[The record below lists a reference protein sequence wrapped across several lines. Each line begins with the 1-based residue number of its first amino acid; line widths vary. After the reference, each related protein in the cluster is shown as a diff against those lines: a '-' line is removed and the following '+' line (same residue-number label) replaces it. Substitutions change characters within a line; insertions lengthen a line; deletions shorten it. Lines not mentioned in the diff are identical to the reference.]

1 MRSKANLQT
10 NPSPFK
16 CQTLQDLQEQIL
28 QVNKMQRIPTETDK
42 GKGSTSNLLL
52 KFENYLDSNL
62 RVNRDQQYQSEH
74 SKYNSRRNSEI
85 KFMENQTKNQIELAN
100 NYNSMS
106 RKPSYLSI
114 ASTLKQDDQTQ
125 QKLDLSKQDKLQKE
139 KSGLLQLLQN
149 PAQTSTSNNYIEF
162 IEQRQRELQK
172 KALAS
177 AHMSREQSPSL
188 VNNTPNLIQ
197 NSPIGYL
204 SQNAYLSHT
213 PIQKKVDI
221 FQYNTSNLLKT
232 SQVNEY
238 SDKNQYSIIGKHKRN
253 QSAQLLNNGQQGY
266 IQNTPLT
273 ENKTFL
279 ASVQNKIQNTPLQQK
294 PIVSQPQQIQMQAQ
308 KPQYEVQLEQ
318 QIYST
323 QKQKKFQLQL
333 DQKKPLKE
341 SFSETQTTSN
351 STQKRSMLGQYNNYA
366 KKQSADLRH
375 ININSYMSQINQQD
389 QQNENQQPY
398 NEQLNQNV
406 NLYSCLKT
414 NNSQQKLKTSAIN
427 SSNVMKSYSNK
438 ENDDSYIANFNLI
451 KKSNNDLSIFYTSNR
466 EKDNTNNPSNGKS
479 GRSYLQANQSNLD
492 NITCNFQGSKQ
503 DTKVSSEE
511 LDDSIRNILY
521 QKINFQNDGQIFE
534 PKQLKADNYI
544 EDYNDIQAL
553 QPDDPRDYS
562 KNRIEYNQQNSIEE
576 QVVFNNSLEQN
587 QQEAEQINQGYKD
600 IDQNNQNQEQI
611 NDEDFSK
618 VKINEEI
625 SSKQIK
631 TLSNIFKICDTKN
644 LPIEYVEQLI
654 QLKNVISEIISQN
667 Q

>member
-1 MRSKANLQT
+1 MRSKANIQT

-28 QVNKMQRIPTETDK
+28 QVNKMQRVPTETDK
-42 GKGSTSNLLL
+42 GKGSTSNLFS

-74 SKYNSRRNSEI
+74 SKYNSRRNSEVR
-85 KFMENQTKNQIELAN
+85 FMENQTKTQIEPAN
-100 NYNSMS
+100 NYTNMS

-114 ASTLKQDDQTQ
+114 APTLKQDDQNQ
-125 QKLDLSKQDKLQKE
+125 QKLEISKYDKIQKE

-149 PAQTSTSNNYIEF
+149 PTQTSTSNNYIEF

-177 AHMSREQSPSL
+177 AQMSREQSPNL

-197 NSPIGYL
+197 NTPIGYL
-204 SQNAYLSHT
+204 SQHTYQSLT

-232 SQVNEY
+232 SQVNENT
-238 SDKNQYSIIGKHKRN
+238 DKNHYSMIGKHKRN

-279 ASVQNKIQNTPLQQK
+279 GSIQNKIQNTPMQQK
-294 PIVSQPQQIQMQAQ
+294 PIVPQPQQKCIQVQ
-308 KPQYEVQLEQ
+308 KPQYEIQLEQ

-333 DQKKPLKE
+333 DQKKPTIE
-341 SFSETQTTSN
+341 SVSETSN

-366 KKQSADLRH
+366 KKQSVDMRH
-375 ININSYMSQINQQD
+375 ININSYMSQLNQYD
-389 QQNENQQPY
+389 QQNENQQPQ
-398 NEQLNQNV
+398 NSQINSNINQ
-406 NLYSCLKT
+406 YSCLKT

-427 SSNVMKSYSNK
+427 SSNIMKSYSNK
-438 ENDDSYIANFNLI
+438 ENDDSFIANFNLI
-451 KKSNNDLSIFYTSNR
+451 KKSSNDLSIFYTSNR
-466 EKDNTNNPSNGKS
+466 EKENVNNPSNGKS

-521 QKINFQNDGQIFE
+521 QKINFQNDGQMFE
-534 PKQLKADNYI
+534 AKGLKADNYI
-544 EDYNDIQAL
+544 QEYNDIQTL

-562 KNRIEYNQQNSIEE
+562 KNRIEYDQQNSIEE

-587 QQEAEQINQGYKD
+587 QQESEQINQGYKD
-600 IDQNNQNQEQI
+600 NDQNNQNQEQI

-618 VKINEEI
+618 VKIHEEI

-644 LPIEYVEQLI
+644 LPQEYIEHLI
-654 QLKNVISEIISQN
+654 ELKEVISEIVSQN